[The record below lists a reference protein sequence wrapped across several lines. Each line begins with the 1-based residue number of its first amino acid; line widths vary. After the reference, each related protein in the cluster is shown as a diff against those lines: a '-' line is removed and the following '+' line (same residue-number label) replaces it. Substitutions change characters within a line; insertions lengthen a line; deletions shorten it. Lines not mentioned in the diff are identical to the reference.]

1 MRNRH
6 YKCIHVINFFYKEAQ
21 TKEVKNKEK
30 DWITNFKDQNESK
43 LADWKGGTVPF
54 LETFQHWINELPL
67 AHSCE
72 HLVKLLTR

>member
-43 LADWKGGTVPF
+43 LTDWKSGTVPF
-54 LETFQHWINELPL
+54 LKTFQHWINDFPL
-67 AHSCE
+67 AHGCE